1 MEATPGKRAMVV
13 VRVIDR
19 GPGVPEEQ
27 RERIFERFVRG
38 IDDGQPEG
46 EAGRPAQSGTGLGLA
61 IVRGLVE
68 AHAGRVWIEDP
79 ERGEGARFAF
89 TLPAVVND

>member
-1 MEATPGKRAMVV
+1 MVV
-13 VRVIDR
+13 IRVVDR
-19 GPGVPEEQ
+19 GPGVPVEQ

-38 IDDGQPEG
+38 VSDDQQDGATRG
-46 EAGRPAQSGTGLGLA
+46 PAPSGTGLGLA

-79 ERGEGARFAF
+79 EAGEGARFAF
-89 TLPAVVND
+89 TVPAAAPD